1 MLTAKNLY
9 IKENNMVTLLAK
21 HFIPNYDNTKS
32 PNVRHSYGMLCGIV
46 GILLNVLLFT
56 GKFLAGFFSH
66 SIAIT
71 ADAFNN
77 LSDAGSS
84 FITLA
89 GFKLASQKPD
99 PDHPYGHGRMEY
111 LSGLFVSLLILL
123 MAVELL
129 KTSVDKILNPQD
141 TLINPVVITILIAS
155 ILVKIYMSY
164 YNQRI
169 GEKIDS
175 AALLATATDSRGD
188 SISTLLVLI
197 SSLFSFFTGIQIDG
211 WCGLLVGIFILY
223 SGFTAAKDTIN
234 PLLGQAPDKEYVE
247 EIERIVTSHDLIL
260 GIHDMMVHDY
270 GPGRVVVSLHA
281 EVPSDGDLLEMHD
294 LIDHIEQDLA
304 NMCHCEAVIHMDPIA
319 VNDPEVDS
327 LKVQIGQ
334 IITSI
339 DSELK
344 FHDFRIVKGPTH
356 TNLIFDVL
364 VPYRFAIGDNDL
376 IDLIDTKVKEVNPTY
391 FIVVKIDHTYI

>member
-1 MLTAKNLY
+1 
-9 IKENNMVTLLAK
+9 MVTLLAK
-21 HFIPNYDNTKS
+21 RFIPNYENIKS
-32 PNVRHSYGMLCGIV
+32 PDVRHSYGMLCGIV
-46 GILLNVLLFT
+46 GILLNILLFT
-56 GKFLAGFFSH
+56 GKFSAGLFSH

-71 ADAFNN
+71 ADALNN

-129 KTSVDKILNPQD
+129 KTSVDKILHPQD
-141 TLINPVVITILIAS
+141 TLINPLVIIILIAS
-155 ILVKIYMSY
+155 ILVKLYMSY
-164 YNQRI
+164 YNQMI
-169 GEKIDS
+169 GKKIDS

-188 SISTLLVLI
+188 SISTLLVLV
-197 SSLFSFFTGIQIDG
+197 SSLISLFTGIQIDG

-260 GIHDMMVHDY
+260 GIHDMMIHDY

-281 EVPSDGDLLEMHD
+281 EVPANGDILEMHD
-294 LIDHIEQDLA
+294 LIDHIEHDLA
-304 NMCHCEAVIHMDPIA
+304 DSCHCEAVIHMDPIA

-327 LKVQIGQ
+327 LKKLVDSV
-334 IITSI
+334 ITDI
-339 DSELK
+339 DPGLR

-364 VPYRFAIGDNDL
+364 VPYQFGIEDSEL
-376 IDLIDTKVKEVNPTY
+376 IFRIDEGIKKMNPSY
-391 FIVVKIDHTYI
+391 FTVIKIDHTYI

>member
-1 MLTAKNLY
+1 
-9 IKENNMVTLLAK
+9 MVTLLAK
-21 HFIPNYDNTKS
+21 HFIKDYENTKS
-32 PNVRHSYGMLCGIV
+32 PAVRHSYGMLCGIV
-46 GILLNVLLFT
+46 GILLNILLFS
-56 GKFLAGFFSH
+56 GKFIAGIFSN

-71 ADAFNN
+71 ADALNN

-129 KTSVDKILNPQD
+129 KTSIDKILHPQS
-141 TLINPVVITILIAS
+141 TQINPLVIAILAAS
-155 ILVKIYMSY
+155 ILVKLYMSY
-164 YNQRI
+164 YNQTI
-169 GEKIDS
+169 GKRIDS
-175 AALLATATDSRGD
+175 TALLATAADSRGD
-188 SISTLLVLI
+188 SLSTLLVLA
-197 SSLFSFFTGIQIDG
+197 SSLISLFTGFQIDG
-211 WCGLLVGIFILY
+211 YCGLIVGIFILY
-223 SGFTAAKDTIN
+223 SGFNAAKDTIN
-234 PLLGQAPDKEYVE
+234 PLLGQAPDKAYVE
-247 EIERIVTSHDLIL
+247 KIERIVTSHNMIL

-294 LIDHIEQDLA
+294 LIDHIENDLA
-304 NMCHCEAVIHMDPIA
+304 DQCCCEAVIHMDPIA
-319 VNDPEVDS
+319 VNDPEVDA
-327 LKVQIGQ
+327 LKKQLTE
-334 IITSI
+334 IIQSI
-339 DSELK
+339 DDTLK

-364 VPYRFAIGDNDL
+364 VPYNFTLKDNDL
-376 IDLIDTKVKEVNPTY
+376 IDRIDQKVKEWNPSY
-391 FIVVKIDHTYI
+391 FIVAKIDHTYI

>member
-1 MLTAKNLY
+1 
-9 IKENNMVTLLAK
+9 MVTLLAK
-21 HFIPNYDNTKS
+21 HFIPDHENTKS
-32 PNVRHSYGMLCGIV
+32 PSVRHSYGMLCGIV
-46 GILLNVLLFT
+46 GILLNILLFA
-56 GKFLAGFFSH
+56 GKFFAGIFSG

-71 ADAFNN
+71 ADALNN

-99 PDHPYGHGRMEY
+99 PDHPYGHGRIEY

-129 KTSVDKILNPQD
+129 KTSVDKIMNPQN
-141 TLINPVVITILIAS
+141 TLFSPVIIAILAVS
-155 ILVKIYMSY
+155 ILVKLYMSY
-164 YNQRI
+164 YNQMI
-169 GEKIDS
+169 GKKIDS

-188 SISTLLVLI
+188 CISTLLVLVSALI
-197 SSLFSFFTGIQIDG
+197 SLFTGIQVDG
-211 WCGLLVGIFILY
+211 YCGLIVGIFILH
-223 SGFTAAKDTIN
+223 SGFSAAKDTIS

-260 GIHDMMVHDY
+260 GIHDMMIHDY

-281 EVPSDGDLLEMHD
+281 EVPSNGDLLEMHD
-294 LIDHIEQDLA
+294 LIDHIEHDLA
-304 NMCHCEAVIHMDPIA
+304 DMCHCEAVIHMDPIA
-319 VNDPEVDS
+319 VDDPEVDS
-327 LKVQIGQ
+327 LKNKI
-334 IITSI
+334 SI
-339 DSELK
+339 LMERIDPELK

-364 VPYRFAIGDNDL
+364 VPYRFPIADSELIEL
-376 IDLIDTKVKEVNPTY
+376 IDAKVKELDPTY

>member
-1 MLTAKNLY
+1 
-9 IKENNMVTLLAK
+9 MVTLLAK
-21 HFIPNYDNTKS
+21 RFIPNYENIKS
-32 PNVRHSYGMLCGIV
+32 PDVRHSYGMLCGIV
-46 GILLNVLLFT
+46 GILLNILLFT
-56 GKFLAGFFSH
+56 GKFLAGIFSR

-71 ADAFNN
+71 ADALNN

-123 MAVELL
+123 MAIELL
-129 KTSVDKILNPQD
+129 KTSVDKILHPQD
-141 TLINPVVITILIAS
+141 TLINPLVITILIVS
-155 ILVKIYMSY
+155 ILVKLYMSY
-164 YNQRI
+164 YNQNI
-169 GEKIDS
+169 GKKIES
-175 AALLATATDSRGD
+175 AALLATATDSRSD
-188 SISTLLVLI
+188 SISTLLVLV
-197 SSLFSFFTGIQIDG
+197 SSLISLFTGIQIDG

-223 SGFTAAKDTIN
+223 SGFTAAKDTIS

-281 EVPSDGDLLEMHD
+281 EVPANGDLLEMHD
-294 LIDHIEQDLA
+294 LIDHIEHDLA

-327 LKVQIGQ
+327 MKAQIAT
-334 IITSI
+334 IIKSI
-339 DSELK
+339 DPELK
-344 FHDFRIVKGPTH
+344 FHDFRMVKGPTH

-364 VPYRFAIGDNDL
+364 VPYRFTITDNDL
-376 IDLIDTKVKEVNPTY
+376 IDLIDAKVKELNSSY

>member
-1 MLTAKNLY
+1 
-9 IKENNMVTLLAK
+9 MVTLLAK
-21 HFIPNYDNTKS
+21 RFIPNYENIKS
-32 PNVRHSYGMLCGIV
+32 PDVRHSYGMLCGIV
-46 GILLNVLLFT
+46 GILLNILLFT
-56 GKFLAGFFSH
+56 GKFSAGLFSH

-71 ADAFNN
+71 ADALNN

-129 KTSVDKILNPQD
+129 KTSVDKILHPQN
-141 TLINPVVITILIAS
+141 TLINPLVIIILIAS
-155 ILVKIYMSY
+155 ILVKLYMSY
-164 YNQRI
+164 YNQMI
-169 GEKIDS
+169 GKKIDS

-188 SISTLLVLI
+188 CISTLLVLI
-197 SSLFSFFTGIQIDG
+197 SSLISLFTGIQIDG

-281 EVPSDGDLLEMHD
+281 EVPANGDILEMHD
-294 LIDHIEQDLA
+294 LIDHIEHDLA
-304 NMCHCEAVIHMDPIA
+304 DSCHCEAVIHMDPIA

-327 LKVQIGQ
+327 LKKLVDSV
-334 IITSI
+334 ITDI
-339 DSELK
+339 DPGLR

-364 VPYRFAIGDNDL
+364 VPYQFGIEDSELIFL
-376 IDLIDTKVKEVNPTY
+376 IDEGIKKMNPSY
-391 FIVVKIDHTYI
+391 FTVIKIDHTYI